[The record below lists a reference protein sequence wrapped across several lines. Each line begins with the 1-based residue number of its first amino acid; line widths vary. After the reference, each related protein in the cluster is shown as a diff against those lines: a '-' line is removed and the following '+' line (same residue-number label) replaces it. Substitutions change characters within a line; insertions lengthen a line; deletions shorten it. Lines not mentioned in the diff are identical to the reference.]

1 MAKEERKLT
10 GVQKAAILFIT
21 LGPEASS
28 GILKK
33 LPESD
38 IQKITYEIANITSV
52 TAEQRE
58 EILNEFLQINK
69 ARDYIIEGGMDYAKQ
84 LLSKAL
90 GAQRA
95 NEILDKVSEATA
107 QYRPFSI
114 ARKADSKQLLN
125 VITAEQPQTIALI
138 LCYLQA
144 DKAAQVMAEL
154 PEETQ
159 SEVAYRIATMNT
171 TSPMVIKEIESVLE
185 SKLSSVVRT
194 EMTSLGGVETLVGIL
209 NSVDRTTEKNITEG
223 LEREDA
229 ELADKVKS
237 SMFVFEDVISLD
249 DVSIQR
255 ILREVEASDLALA
268 LKGCSDEVA
277 NCIYRN
283 QSKRA
288 AASLKE
294 DMEFLG
300 PVRITDVEK
309 AQQKIV
315 SIIRRLDDANEIIIS
330 RGGEDE
336 SESKTIQ
343 AQGKVDRLTATVY
356 LNKTLTQE
364 EKQEFEDGVA
374 NAIGIDATRG
384 DQITVSGMTFDTSS
398 IDKAQA
404 ALEEMNAEEAAN
416 KKTMMMIAGGV
427 IGAILLGVIIFFILK
442 RRKKKEEEE
451 EQLLD
456 TLIDDTI
463 IPKEPDAFD
472 PIEFET
478 KTQKS
483 HLENEIKKYATEKPE
498 QVVEIIKSWLTE
510 NER

>member
-1 MAKEERKLT
+1 MAKDSRKLS
-10 GVQKAAILFIT
+10 GIQKTAILFIT

-52 TAEQRE
+52 TSEQRE

-69 ARDYIIEGGMDYAKQ
+69 ARDYIIEGGMDYAKE

-90 GAQRA
+90 GSQRA
-95 NEILDKVSEATA
+95 NEILEQVSEATA

-114 ARKADSKQLLN
+114 ARKADAKQLLN
-125 VITAEQPQTIALI
+125 VIMSEQPQTIALI
-138 LCYLQA
+138 LCYLQP

-171 TSPMVIKEIESVLE
+171 TSPMVIKEIEAVLE

-194 EMTSLGGVETLVGIL
+194 EMTTLGGVETLVGIL

-223 LEREDA
+223 LERENA
-229 ELADKVKS
+229 ELADRVKS
-237 SMFVFEDVISLD
+237 SMFVFEDIISLD

-268 LKGCSDEVA
+268 LKGCSEEVA
-277 NCIYRN
+277 NAIYRN

-330 RGGEDE
+330 RGGED
-336 SESKTIQ
+336 
-343 AQGKVDRLTATVY
+343 
-356 LNKTLTQE
+356 
-364 EKQEFEDGVA
+364 
-374 NAIGIDATRG
+374 
-384 DQITVSGMTFDTSS
+384 
-398 IDKAQA
+398 
-404 ALEEMNAEEAAN
+404 AL
-416 KKTMMMIAGGV
+416 IV
-427 IGAILLGVIIFFILK
+427 
-442 RRKKKEEEE
+442 
-451 EQLLD
+451 
-456 TLIDDTI
+456 
-463 IPKEPDAFD
+463 
-472 PIEFET
+472 
-478 KTQKS
+478 
-483 HLENEIKKYATEKPE
+483 
-498 QVVEIIKSWLTE
+498 
-510 NER
+510 

>member
-90 GAQRA
+90 GTQRA

-125 VITAEQPQTIALI
+125 VITEEQPQTIALI
-138 LCYLQA
+138 LCYLQP

-330 RGGEDE
+330 RGGED
-336 SESKTIQ
+336 
-343 AQGKVDRLTATVY
+343 
-356 LNKTLTQE
+356 
-364 EKQEFEDGVA
+364 
-374 NAIGIDATRG
+374 AII
-384 DQITVSGMTFDTSS
+384 V
-398 IDKAQA
+398 
-404 ALEEMNAEEAAN
+404 
-416 KKTMMMIAGGV
+416 
-427 IGAILLGVIIFFILK
+427 
-442 RRKKKEEEE
+442 
-451 EQLLD
+451 
-456 TLIDDTI
+456 
-463 IPKEPDAFD
+463 
-472 PIEFET
+472 
-478 KTQKS
+478 
-483 HLENEIKKYATEKPE
+483 
-498 QVVEIIKSWLTE
+498 
-510 NER
+510 

>member
-33 LPESD
+33 LPEGD

-90 GAQRA
+90 GTQRA

-138 LCYLQA
+138 LCYLQP

-330 RGGEDE
+330 RGGED
-336 SESKTIQ
+336 
-343 AQGKVDRLTATVY
+343 
-356 LNKTLTQE
+356 
-364 EKQEFEDGVA
+364 
-374 NAIGIDATRG
+374 AII
-384 DQITVSGMTFDTSS
+384 V
-398 IDKAQA
+398 
-404 ALEEMNAEEAAN
+404 
-416 KKTMMMIAGGV
+416 
-427 IGAILLGVIIFFILK
+427 
-442 RRKKKEEEE
+442 
-451 EQLLD
+451 
-456 TLIDDTI
+456 
-463 IPKEPDAFD
+463 
-472 PIEFET
+472 
-478 KTQKS
+478 
-483 HLENEIKKYATEKPE
+483 
-498 QVVEIIKSWLTE
+498 
-510 NER
+510 

>member
-1 MAKEERKLT
+1 MPKDERKLT
-10 GVQKAAILFIT
+10 GVQKSAILFIT

-52 TAEQRE
+52 TSEQRE

-69 ARDYIIEGGMDYAKQ
+69 ARDYIVEGGMDYAKQ

-90 GAQRA
+90 GTQRA
-95 NEILDKVSEATA
+95 NEILDKVSEATS

-114 ARKADSKQLLN
+114 ARKADPRQLLN

-138 LCYLQA
+138 LCYLQP

-171 TSPMVIKEIESVLE
+171 TSPMVIKEIEAVLE

-209 NSVDRTTEKNITEG
+209 NSVDRTTEKNITES

-237 SMFVFEDVISLD
+237 SMFVFEDILSLD

-277 NCIYRN
+277 NSIYRN

-315 SIIRRLDDANEIIIS
+315 AIIRRLDDANEIIIS
-330 RGGEDE
+330 RGGED
-336 SESKTIQ
+336 
-343 AQGKVDRLTATVY
+343 
-356 LNKTLTQE
+356 
-364 EKQEFEDGVA
+364 
-374 NAIGIDATRG
+374 AII
-384 DQITVSGMTFDTSS
+384 V
-398 IDKAQA
+398 
-404 ALEEMNAEEAAN
+404 
-416 KKTMMMIAGGV
+416 
-427 IGAILLGVIIFFILK
+427 
-442 RRKKKEEEE
+442 
-451 EQLLD
+451 
-456 TLIDDTI
+456 
-463 IPKEPDAFD
+463 
-472 PIEFET
+472 
-478 KTQKS
+478 
-483 HLENEIKKYATEKPE
+483 
-498 QVVEIIKSWLTE
+498 
-510 NER
+510 

>member
-33 LPESD
+33 LPEGD

-268 LKGCSDEVA
+268 LKGCSEEVA
-277 NCIYRN
+277 ECVYRN

-300 PVRITDVEK
+300 PVRLMDVEK
-309 AQQKIV
+309 SQQKIV
-315 SIIRRLDDANEIIIS
+315 SVIRRLDDAGEIIIS
-330 RGGEDE
+330 RGGED
-336 SESKTIQ
+336 
-343 AQGKVDRLTATVY
+343 
-356 LNKTLTQE
+356 
-364 EKQEFEDGVA
+364 
-374 NAIGIDATRG
+374 AII
-384 DQITVSGMTFDTSS
+384 V
-398 IDKAQA
+398 
-404 ALEEMNAEEAAN
+404 
-416 KKTMMMIAGGV
+416 
-427 IGAILLGVIIFFILK
+427 
-442 RRKKKEEEE
+442 
-451 EQLLD
+451 
-456 TLIDDTI
+456 
-463 IPKEPDAFD
+463 
-472 PIEFET
+472 
-478 KTQKS
+478 
-483 HLENEIKKYATEKPE
+483 
-498 QVVEIIKSWLTE
+498 
-510 NER
+510 

>member
-1 MAKEERKLT
+1 MAKEARKLS

-52 TAEQRE
+52 TSEQRE

-90 GAQRA
+90 GSQRA

-114 ARKADSKQLLN
+114 ARKADAKQLLN
-125 VITAEQPQTIALI
+125 VIMSEQPQTIALI
-138 LCYLQA
+138 LCYLQP

-194 EMTSLGGVETLVGIL
+194 EMTTLGGVETLVGIL

-229 ELADKVKS
+229 ELADRVKS
-237 SMFVFEDVISLD
+237 SMFVFEDIVSLD

-255 ILREVEASDLALA
+255 ILREVESSDLSLA
-268 LKGCSDEVA
+268 LKGCSEEVA
-277 NCIYRN
+277 NAIYRN

-330 RGGEDE
+330 RGGED
-336 SESKTIQ
+336 
-343 AQGKVDRLTATVY
+343 
-356 LNKTLTQE
+356 
-364 EKQEFEDGVA
+364 
-374 NAIGIDATRG
+374 AII
-384 DQITVSGMTFDTSS
+384 V
-398 IDKAQA
+398 
-404 ALEEMNAEEAAN
+404 
-416 KKTMMMIAGGV
+416 
-427 IGAILLGVIIFFILK
+427 
-442 RRKKKEEEE
+442 
-451 EQLLD
+451 
-456 TLIDDTI
+456 
-463 IPKEPDAFD
+463 
-472 PIEFET
+472 
-478 KTQKS
+478 
-483 HLENEIKKYATEKPE
+483 
-498 QVVEIIKSWLTE
+498 
-510 NER
+510 